1 MIRKLSAVAAG
12 VGALLVSSAAHAQA
26 APSSFGNQG
35 QFIFS
40 ADRLFPVFGYSRGS
54 LNEPGQ
60 PPAGVNKV
68 VDSEDQTALGFFWGA
83 TPAFQGVGTAGV
95 AIPNVYTVPRL
106 GFDYTIIPNVTIGGD
121 VTVFFTLGGSG
132 SSETYESNGNTQTT
146 TGPEPKSTIF
156 GIAPRAG
163 YILHLTDLLSLWLRG
178 GVSFYTATSKTSNTN
193 NGQTTTNSFN
203 FDQLGL
209 DLDPQLVITPIPH
222 FGFTVGV
229 TGDIPLTGGISES
242 TTVSGGGSTSVSSH
256 ASLLFVGVT
265 GGLVGWF

>member
-1 MIRKLSAVAAG
+1 MVRKLSAVAAG
-12 VGALLVSSAAHAQA
+12 IGALLVSSTALAQPA
-26 APSSFGNQG
+26 TGGFGNQG

-60 PPAGVNKV
+60 PPAGVDKI

-83 TPAFQGVGTAGV
+83 TPAFQGVGNFGAAV
-95 AIPNVYTVPRL
+95 PNVYTVPRL
-106 GFDYTIIPNVTIGGD
+106 GFDYTIIPNLTIGGD
-121 VTVFFTLGGSG
+121 VILFFTLGGSG
-132 SSETYESNGNTQTT
+132 SSETYLSNGNTQTNT
-146 TGPEPKSTIF
+146 TSEPKTTTF

-178 GVSFYTATSKTSNTN
+178 GLSFYTSTIKTSNTN
-193 NGQTTTNSFN
+193 MGQTTSESLN
-203 FDQLGL
+203 FDQLAL
-209 DLDPQLVITPIPH
+209 DIDPQLVITPVPH

-229 TGDIPLTGGISES
+229 TGDIPITGGISD
-242 TTVSGGGSTSVSSH
+242 TTNNGGGSTSVSSH
-256 ASLLFVGVT
+256 ASLLFIGVT

>member
-12 VGALLVSSAAHAQA
+12 IGALLLSSSALAQPA
-26 APSSFGNQG
+26 TGGFGNQG

-60 PPAGVNKV
+60 PPAGVNKI
-68 VDSEDQTALGFFWGA
+68 VDSEDQTELGFFWGA
-83 TPAFQGVGTAGV
+83 TPAFVGVGNAGV

-106 GFDYTIIPNVTIGGD
+106 GFDYTIVPNVTIGGE
-121 VTVFFTLGGSG
+121 VVLFFTLGGSG
-132 SSETYESNGNTQTT
+132 SSETFLSNGNTQTN
-146 TGPEPKSTIF
+146 TGPEPKTTIF

-178 GVSFYTATSKTSNTN
+178 GVSFYTVTAKTSNTN
-193 NGQTTTNSFN
+193 NGVTTSNSFN
-203 FDQLGL
+203 FDQLGI
-209 DLDPQLVITPIPH
+209 DLDPQLVITPVPH
-222 FGFTVGV
+222 FGFTVGI
-229 TGDIPLTGGISES
+229 TGDIPLTGGISE
-242 TTVSGGGSTSVSSH
+242 TQNNGGGSTSVSSH